1 MGTCSDVDTYST
13 LDIGNNNC
21 FRCGIHNKSLKED
34 QMTTEQ
40 SERLARCKC
49 CESSYFEDT
58 ASDNEYGY
66 ELYCKMHGY
75 PCDMI
80 IQCKKAT
87 SCDTSLEFKDE
98 HLLRRL
104 LQVAEVFLNDYRGD
118 DIRTLRG
125 KLLDANVL
133 HERNK

>member
-1 MGTCSDVDTYST
+1 
-13 LDIGNNNC
+13 
-21 FRCGIHNKSLKED
+21 
-34 QMTTEQ
+34 
-40 SERLARCKC
+40 
-49 CESSYFEDT
+49 
-58 ASDNEYGY
+58 
-66 ELYCKMHGY
+66 MHGY

-80 IQCKKAT
+80 IQCKEAT
-87 SCDTSLEFKDE
+87 LRNVSLDFKDE

-104 LQVAEVFLNDYRGD
+104 LQVAEVFLNDYKGD